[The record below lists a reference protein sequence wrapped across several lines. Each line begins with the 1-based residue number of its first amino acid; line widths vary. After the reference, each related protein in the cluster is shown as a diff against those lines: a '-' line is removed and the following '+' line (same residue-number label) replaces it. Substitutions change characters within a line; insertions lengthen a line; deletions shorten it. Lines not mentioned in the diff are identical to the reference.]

1 MLGADTFPFSMGSLR
16 EQQLSPLQALLR
28 PDQPRLTLSTQQ
40 PPLKTVSPAA
50 ADPATLGL
58 KPDQSPSRSA
68 SSMYRQVRGAQRE
81 FSPRHF
87 YQRRHLPTRPAHSSS
102 SFCIQVASSDDDS
115 ASNDEGDESTA
126 SFAIRTPQDDAGI
139 SSVFLSSCS

>member
-1 MLGADTFPFSMGSLR
+1 MLGADSRPFSMRSFK

-28 PDQPRLTLSTQQ
+28 PDQPCLTLSTQQ

-50 ADPATLGL
+50 ADPAVPGL
-58 KPDQSPSRSA
+58 KFDQSPSRSA
-68 SSMYRQVRGAQRE
+68 SSMSRQARGAQRE
-81 FSPRHF
+81 WSPRQIC
-87 YQRRHLPTRPAHSSS
+87 QRRHLPTRPAHSSS

-126 SFAIRTPQDDAGI
+126 SFAIRTPQDDAGT